1 MKYHICPWAFLGPC
15 HKKCFRDLPIEMA
28 RDFQPSTY
36 AENKDA
42 HIYICHTGW
51 WYTYPSEKY
60 ESQLGVLFPIYGKIK
75 NPNHQPAHTHTHI
88 YISLSLIHIYIYYY
102 ILRI

>member
-42 HIYICHTGW
+42 HIYIYVILVGGIPTPLKNMKVSW
-51 WYTYPSEKY
+51 EYYSQSMEK
-60 ESQLGVLFPIYGKIK
+60 
-75 NPNHQPAHTHTHI
+75 
-88 YISLSLIHIYIYYY
+88 
-102 ILRI
+102 